1 MITAIFL
8 RYLWIYNGN
17 GSIEYQKI
25 QGSQIQILFALI
37 QQILILAFMVQQ
49 IPLPAPESSTEEN
62 VVVINEFLP
71 FNVLYETN
79 NLRFPSLLHSSLNHP
94 FLQNALDILDCL

>member
-1 MITAIFL
+1 
-8 RYLWIYNGN
+8 
-17 GSIEYQKI
+17 
-25 QGSQIQILFALI
+25 
-37 QQILILAFMVQQ
+37 MVRQ

-79 NLRFPSLLHSSLNHP
+79 NLHFPSLLHALNHP